1 MSRIDEQRIL
11 KDIDAS
17 LLKSGASLVTL
28 LETIVQKLEEIEI
41 RIETL
46 ERKEVRK

>member
-11 KDIDAS
+11 KDIDTS

-28 LETIVQKLEEIEI
+28 LETIIQKLEEMEM
-41 RIETL
+41 RIEKL
-46 ERKEVRK
+46 EKKEVRK